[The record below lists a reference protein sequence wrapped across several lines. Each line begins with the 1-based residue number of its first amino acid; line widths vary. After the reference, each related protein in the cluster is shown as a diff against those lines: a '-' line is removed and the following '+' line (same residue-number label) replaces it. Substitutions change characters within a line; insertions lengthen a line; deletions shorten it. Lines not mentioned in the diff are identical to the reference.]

1 MKALIYVRGGNV
13 ISVTSDSPDFQY
25 KIIDYDNFE
34 AESEGEEKSW
44 IETSFLEPDLVEEI
58 TD

>member
-34 AESEGEEKSW
+34 AENEGEEKTL
-44 IETSFLEPDLVEEI
+44 TSKFSM
-58 TD
+58 